1 MISKIENKKGGGAC
15 SPLPYKG
22 GIKMKR
28 YLILVFLILLSSTLF
43 GESVKYPLV
52 FNDPVNDDKGP
63 GTYVYPTNAV
73 FKPGSF
79 DLTKVVIDADNENVY
94 FKISFRVPI
103 ENPWGSPLGLSIQTI
118 HIYIDKDGKENSGFR
133 DFIPGVRAQT
143 TPKSAW
149 DIAILVE
156 GWPTELK
163 ASVKSSAPE
172 MYKACIF
179 PTKGV
184 SVEGNTIIIPV
195 PKKSLGGD
203 FEKGWG
209 FQVLILG
216 QEGFPTQDPVSC
228 RIREVLSSP
237 QQWRFGG
244 GDDFYG
250 DPNIIDML
258 DYEGINQYEVLSKY
272 KSDAKYEK
280 NVYAQIPFIYV
291 K

>member
-1 MISKIENKKGGGAC
+1 M
-15 SPLPYKG
+15 
-22 GIKMKR
+22 
-28 YLILVFLILLSSTLF
+28 LLSTF
-43 GESVKYPLV
+43 IFAEPIKYPLV

-63 GTYVYPTNAV
+63 GTYTYPTDAV

-94 FKISFRVPI
+94 FKISFRALI

-118 HIYIDKDGKENSGFR
+118 HIYIDQDNKPNSGFR

-143 TPKSAW
+143 TPESAW
-149 DIAILVE
+149 EIAIVLE

-163 ASVKSSAPE
+163 SSIKNAAPD
-172 MYKACIF
+172 MYKACVF
-179 PTKGV
+179 PSKGITV
-184 SVEGNTIIIPV
+184 DENTIVIPV
-195 PKKSLGGD
+195 PKKSLGGN
-203 FEKGWG
+203 FEKNFG
-209 FQVLILG
+209 FQVFILG
-216 QEGFPTQDPVSC
+216 QEGFPTQDPPSC
-228 RIREVLSSP
+228 RIREVVSSA

-258 DYEGINQYEVLSKY
+258 DYDNINQFEVLSKY
-272 KSDAKYEK
+272 KSNARFEK
-280 NVYAQIPFIYV
+280 NVYAQIPFVYV

>member
-1 MISKIENKKGGGAC
+1 
-15 SPLPYKG
+15 
-22 GIKMKR
+22 MKR

-43 GESVKYPLV
+43 AESVKYPLV

-63 GTYVYPTNAV
+63 GTYVYPTDAV

-143 TPKSAW
+143 TLNSAW
-149 DIAILVE
+149 DMAILVE

-163 ASVKSSAPE
+163 ASVKSAVPE
-172 MYKACIF
+172 MYKYCIF
-179 PTKGV
+179 PAKGV

-209 FQVLILG
+209 FQVFILG

-250 DPNIIDML
+250 DPNIIDLL
-258 DYEGINQYEVLSKY
+258 DYEVINQYEVLSKY